1 MDDYYNIELDY
12 TKDIIE
18 FKMSKD
24 VARLIK
30 ESLME
35 RLSSEEGYL
44 GNFLEDLIEDLDLL
58 IK

>member
-44 GNFLEDLIEDLDLL
+44 GHFLEDLIEDLDLL